1 MFPASLFDLTAA
13 HTWESSTS
21 KSIGM
26 HKSDGQGKYATP
38 RCVKIIETIE
48 ERPSGSSHR
57 MEERNGVV

>member
-1 MFPASLFDLTAA
+1 MLPASLFDLRAA

-26 HKSDGQGKYATP
+26 HKAEGQGEDATTQ
-38 RCVKIIETIE
+38 CVKIIETIE

-57 MEERNGVV
+57 VEERKGVV